1 MLAAETA
8 SGGRVASVGACV
20 PAAAAPGFEVVLYN
34 TSDKHSGPLAVDWAS
49 GVDAAGTG
57 FPSFA
62 VVKAEGACWQRGR
75 RHFPAAER
83 FPPEGNCSKGLGA
96 EEQSML
102 R

>member
-8 SGGRVASVGACV
+8 SGGRVASVGAYAPVAAV
-20 PAAAAPGFEVVLYN
+20 PGSEVALYN
-34 TSDKHSGPLAVDWAS
+34 TLDKDSGPLAEDWAS
-49 GVDAAGTG
+49 GVDAVGTG

-62 VVKAEGACWQRGR
+62 VVRAEGACWQTGW
-75 RHFPAAER
+75 RHFPAAGR

-96 EEQSML
+96 EEQLML